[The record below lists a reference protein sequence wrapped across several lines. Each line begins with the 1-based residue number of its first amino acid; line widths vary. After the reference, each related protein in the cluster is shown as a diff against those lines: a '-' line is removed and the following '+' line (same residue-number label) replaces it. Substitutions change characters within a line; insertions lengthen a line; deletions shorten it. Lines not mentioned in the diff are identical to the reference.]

1 MDSTIISVIV
11 GVAGLVVGIIA
22 GKFIF
27 AKDTK
32 HKIDEA
38 DAQAGKILSDAQAK
52 AETTKQQ
59 KQLEAKERFLQ
70 LKSDHDKEVLD
81 RNRKIGEVENRI
93 KQREL
98 GITQK
103 ETGLDKQIKE
113 NEAIKDNLNR
123 QIEVINLKRTELEKH
138 QEEHIRRLE
147 KIAGLSAEEAKNQ
160 LIESLKQEAHSKAL
174 VIQQEIIEDA

>member
-11 GVAGLVVGIIA
+11 GVAGLVVGVIA

-38 DAQAGKILSDAQAK
+38 EAQAGKIVSDAQAK
-52 AETTKQQ
+52 AETIKQQ

-70 LKSDHDKEVLD
+70 LKSDHEKEVLD
-81 RNRKIGEVENRI
+81 RNRKIGESENRI
-93 KQREL
+93 KQREMT
-98 GITQK
+98 ITQK

-113 NEAIKDNLNR
+113 
-123 QIEVINLKRTELEKH
+123 
-138 QEEHIRRLE
+138 
-147 KIAGLSAEEAKNQ
+147 
-160 LIESLKQEAHSKAL
+160 
-174 VIQQEIIEDA
+174 